1 MRAALIALML
11 MFGSQVEAEC
21 CNLCDFVWV
30 HNATVV
36 DLQAE
41 LDTGVNVMG
50 WLRGET
56 GLFITTP

>member
-1 MRAALIALML
+1 ML
-11 MFGSQVEAEC
+11 TVATQAGAEC

-30 HNATVV
+30 HNATVA
-36 DLQAE
+36 DLEAE

-50 WLRGET
+50 LLRGET